1 MSNQYTKIKKIL
13 LLLHKHYIF
22 NDKITILHN
31 KLINNFKNGKYN
43 NISGGILAGKLYDDI
58 YSILKDKHIIF
69 EPNEKEVKIKYD
81 KDFFHKWI
89 QSKIIKSNIGY
100 IKIDTFLD
108 FGLDGVYN
116 PKVLEDIPKTKMK
129 LICNSII
136 KYIENVKDC
145 NYIIFDMRNN
155 GGGEGQIAKLL
166 LSFIF
171 NRRIILEEIHYKTE
185 TRKYYTLT
193 NKELQELCNCK
204 KLPTLYNNEII
215 CLTSKNTF
223 SAGEQF
229 CYDIQSRKRGIII
242 GEITGGGANPGE
254 FYTIDKEMKI
264 FIPFAY
270 TKNPITKTNWE
281 GKGVKPNIVCKS
293 KDALKC
299 AIEYIN

>member
-1 MSNQYTKIKKIL
+1 
-13 LLLHKHYIF
+13 
-22 NDKITILHN
+22 
-31 KLINNFKNGKYN
+31 
-43 NISGGILAGKLYDDI
+43 LAGKLYDDI

-116 PKVLEDIPKTKMK
+116 PKVLEDIPKTKMR
-129 LICNSII
+129 LICNSIM
-136 KYIENVKDC
+136 KHIENVKDC

-193 NKELQELCNCK
+193 NKELQELCDCK
-204 KLPTLYNNEII
+204 NLPTIYNNKII

-242 GEITGGGANPGE
+242 GEITSGGANPGE
-254 FYTIDKEMKI
+254 FYTIDKEMKM

-270 TKNPITKTNWE
+270 TQNPITKTNWE
-281 GKGVKPNIVCKS
+281 GKGVNPNIKCKS
-293 KDALKC
+293 KDTLKF